1 MAMPDPRHM
10 DATQTFAGWPAVALH
25 LLRRLRLDP
34 AAAPADLATAV

>member
-25 LLRRLRLDP
+25 FSRRLRLDP
-34 AAAPADLATAV
+34 AAATANLATAV